1 MALPE
6 EVAPITTFSKMTS
19 LGDLREVFGRKV
31 RLNRTRRL
39 EMVKEYHPIQELLG
53 DDTDSLQ
60 QLYTSLFDSG
70 EDLPKT
76 SLPSTIPAFLQ
87 PVLTHMVFCHNN
99 NEHLFHNGAGK
110 LWLCRLFDIR
120 HHVDIG
126 TDWGVKVSTTT
137 NSVSDWCGIR
147 GRNIS
152 GS

>member
-19 LGDLREVFGRKV
+19 LGDLRDRKV

-39 EMVKEYHPIQELLG
+39 QEYHSIQELLG

-60 QLYTSLFDSG
+60 QLYTSLF
-70 EDLPKT
+70 EYLPKT
-76 SLPSTIPAFLQ
+76 SLPSTIPAFLR
-87 PVLTHMVFCHNN
+87 PVLTHIVFCHNN